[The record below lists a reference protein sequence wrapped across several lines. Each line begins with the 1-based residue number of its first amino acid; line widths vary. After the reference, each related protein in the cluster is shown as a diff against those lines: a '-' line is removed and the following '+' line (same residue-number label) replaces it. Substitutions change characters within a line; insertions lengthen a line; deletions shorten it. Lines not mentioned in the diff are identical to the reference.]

1 VAFLWT
7 FTICEAQLR
16 ADKHH
21 AQSLLPGSSHGL
33 HGVWL
38 LSALRDCAQ
47 PFACQTKMAT
57 MKSDSD
63 TCTDAESR

>member
-1 VAFLWT
+1 MAFLWT

-38 LSALRDCAQ
+38 LSVLRDCAQ
-47 PFACQTKMAT
+47 PFACQAKMAT